1 MEHYLDNSSTTKP
14 SEEAKAAAIAAM
26 ELWGN
31 PSSIHS
37 PGQAA
42 SRLLSESRT
51 KVAAAFGLPRFSRD
65 KVIFTSSGTEANCL
79 AMLGCAASKKRTP
92 KNGYLGKILISDSEH
107 PSMENPAKKL
117 ESEGYLVRRI
127 GTKNGILDLDGIKT
141 ALAED
146 DIPVIFAGFMLVNN
160 ETGAVYD
167 VKSAAALVKKANP
180 AAVVHCDAVQGF
192 MKVKFTPASLGTD
205 TLAVSAHKIHA
216 LRGAAA
222 LYLSEDLLKKRNI
235 TAVNP
240 GGGQEEG
247 YRSGTEN
254 LVSIASFA
262 AACESAKADFEKNTA
277 HTASLRA
284 YLDERLSPLVEAGE
298 VTVNKPLGNALPN
311 ICNISVKG
319 IRSEVMLNHLSSLSV
334 YVSAGSACSAHAK
347 KESQA
352 LTAFGLNKSAIES
365 AVRIS
370 LDHTNTTEDIDALLE
385 GIQSGLA
392 RLKKR

>member
-14 SEEAKAAAIAAM
+14 SDGAKAAALAAM
-26 ELWGN
+26 EVWGN
-31 PSSIHS
+31 PSSIHT
-37 PGQAA
+37 PGQTAA
-42 SRLLSESRT
+42 RLLTESRA
-51 KVAAAFGLPRFSRD
+51 KVSAALGMPRFGRD
-65 KVIFTSSGTEANCL
+65 KLIFTSSGTEANCL

-92 KNGYLGKILISDSEH
+92 KNGFLGRILISDSEH
-107 PSMENPAKKL
+107 PSLENPAKKL
-117 ESEGYLVRRI
+117 EGEGYLVNRI
-127 GTKNGILDLDGIKT
+127 PTKGGILDLEAIKKV
-141 ALAED
+141 LHED

-167 VKSAAALVKKANP
+167 IRSAAALVKAANP

-192 MKVKFTPASLGTD
+192 MKMKFTPAALGVD
-205 TLAVSAHKIHA
+205 TLSVSAHKIHG

-254 LVSIASFA
+254 LVSIAAFA
-262 AACESAKADFEKNTA
+262 AACEEEKANFDAHTA
-277 HTASLRA
+277 HTAELRA
-284 YLDERLSPLVEAGE
+284 YLEERLAALGDE
-298 VTVNKPLGNALPN
+298 VSVNRPEGAYLAN
-311 ICNISVKG
+311 ICNLSVKG
-319 IRSEVMLNHLSSLSV
+319 IRSEVMLNHLSSLGV

-347 KESQA
+347 KQSQA
-352 LTAFGLNKSAIES
+352 LTAFGLDKSAIES

-370 LDHTNTTEDIDALLE
+370 LSHENTKEDIDALIAGME
-385 GIQSGLA
+385 SGLA